1 MNQSL
6 EHNQII
12 DIVSNTHGAPQVRLR
27 PLHHEASKALE
38 CEGRVIVHGK
48 DISVS
53 LLTPVSVQANVA
65 VATCLKTGWFVQL
78 VDQDKRPRLLTIGK
92 KFCITGYDEVNQTT
106 ATQMMP

>member
-12 DIVSNTHGAPQVRLR
+12 DIVSNTHGAPMIRLR
-27 PLHHEASKALE
+27 QLHHEASKALE
-38 CEGRVIVHGK
+38 AVTHIVHGK
-48 DISVS
+48 DISIS
-53 LLTPVSVQANVA
+53 LLTPVNIQASVA

-78 VDQDKRPRLLTIGK
+78 VDQEKRPRLLTVGK

>member
-12 DIVSNTHGAPQVRLR
+12 DIVSNTHGAPMIRLR
-27 PLHHEASKALE
+27 QLHHEASKALE
-38 CEGRVIVHGK
+38 VVGHVMVHGK

-53 LLTPVSVQANVA
+53 LLTPANIEALVA
-65 VATCLKTGWFVQL
+65 VVTCLKTGWFVQL
-78 VDQDKRPRLLTIGK
+78 VDQKQRPRLLTIGK

>member
-12 DIVSNTHGAPQVRLR
+12 DIVSNTHGAPMVRLR
-27 PLHHEASKALE
+27 QLHHEASKALE
-38 CEGRVIVHGK
+38 AVTQVIHSK

>member
-12 DIVSNTHGAPQVRLR
+12 DIVSNTHGAPMVRLR
-27 PLHHEASKALE
+27 QLHHEASKALE
-38 CEGRVIVHGK
+38 AVTQVIHGK

-53 LLTPVSVQANVA
+53 LLTPVSVKANVA
-65 VATCLKTGWFVQL
+65 VATCLKTGWFVQI
-78 VDQDKRPRLLTIGK
+78 VDQEKRPRLLTIGK